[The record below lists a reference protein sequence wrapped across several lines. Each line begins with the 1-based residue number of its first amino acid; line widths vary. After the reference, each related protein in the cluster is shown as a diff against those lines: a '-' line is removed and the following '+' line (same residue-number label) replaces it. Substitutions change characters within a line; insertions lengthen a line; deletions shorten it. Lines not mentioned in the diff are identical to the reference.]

1 MILEEDF
8 DLTEQQLEKAELEI
22 RGKWGAEIEGKIDR
36 FLEYQIMDEVDD
48 VNSTT
53 RQRVILYYKPTKCFE
68 EFHEEFQQLAEIYE
82 KRNEEFDQFQGF
94 DEFESL
100 VNQDIESL
108 LEDLKQE
115 QAFEEHLT
123 LGEAVV
129 ANLTPAQ
136 IQKFSQQSNIV
147 RLEADKL
154 LKLELDQSA
163 VTVGVVNAR
172 TQGLVGT
179 GKGVII
185 AVIDGEVDINHPD
198 LKGRVVHKRNYTN
211 EAWGNP
217 HPHGTHVAGIIAGN
231 GSQYKGMAP
240 EAIIWSYKILA
251 SEANNTGE
259 GFKGADAIEDVI
271 KDMKEGVKVANCSW
285 GVPTQL
291 DGINVWAKTAE
302 RAAKLGLVLVK
313 SAGNAGPEP
322 GSLTSPAD
330 AFGDVIVVGA
340 SSHDGT
346 QVMPFSSCGPT
357 ADNRPKPDILAPGEQ
372 IVSAAPGGGY
382 QKMSGTS
389 MASPHIAGISAL
401 LLERNPKLE
410 PWQIK
415 KILMESAKPLDS
427 TSDPNIQGKGL
438 VDVVKALQM
447 AAQPVSEEKQITWT
461 SVVKERKLLEQLNIS
476 VRNTGQEVM
485 QEVKASLESA
495 NGEIKITAAE
505 QDYGNLRTGADAIRN
520 FEIEVSPNG
529 KPTQYNLTLK
539 LNYTTP
545 TGNKKAES
553 YQMKHQVPSLAK

>member
-1 MILEEDF
+1 MIFEEDL
-8 DLTEQQLEKAELEI
+8 DLTEQQLERAELEI
-22 RGKWGAEIEGKIDR
+22 RDKWGADIEDKIDR
-36 FLEYQIMDEVDD
+36 FLEYQIMDEVGD

-53 RQRVILYYKPTKCFE
+53 RQRVMIYYKPTKCFE
-68 EFHEEFQQLAEIYE
+68 EFHEKFEQLEEIYQ
-82 KRNEEFDQFQGF
+82 KRNEEFEFEVF

-115 QAFEEHLT
+115 QALVEHLT

-136 IQKFSQQSNIV
+136 IQKFAQQSNIV
-147 RLEADKL
+147 RLEADKP

-163 VTVGVVNAR
+163 VTVGLANAR
-172 TQGLVGT
+172 TQGIVGT
-179 GKGVII
+179 GRGVII

-198 LKGRVVHKRNYTN
+198 LKGRVVHKRNYTK
-211 EAWGNP
+211 EPWGNP

-240 EAIIWSYKILA
+240 EAIIWSYKILP
-251 SEANNTGE
+251 SEATNSEE

-271 KDMKEGVKVANCSW
+271 KDMKEGVKIANCSW

-291 DGINVWAKTAE
+291 DGTNVWAKTAE
-302 RAAKLGLVLVK
+302 RATKLGLVLVK
-313 SAGNAGPEP
+313 SAGNSGPEP
-322 GSLTSPAD
+322 RTLTSPAD

-346 QVMPFSSCGPT
+346 QVMDFSSRGPT
-357 ADNRPKPDILAPGEQ
+357 ADNRPKPDILAPGEK
-372 IVSAAPGGGY
+372 IVSAVPGGNY

-389 MASPHIAGISAL
+389 MAAPHIAGIAAL

-415 KILMESAKPLDS
+415 KILMESAKALES

-447 AAQPVSEEKQITWT
+447 ATQPASEQKQITYT
-461 SVVKERKLLEQLNIS
+461 SVVKQRKLLEQLNIS
-476 VRNTGQEVM
+476 VRNTDKEVM
-485 QEVKASLESA
+485 QGVKASLVSA
-495 NGEIKITAAE
+495 TDDIKVTAAE
-505 QDYGNLRTGADAIRN
+505 QNYGNLRTGAEVIRN

-529 KPTQYNLTLK
+529 KPSQYNLTLK
-539 LNYTTP
+539 LDYTAP
-545 TGNKKAES
+545 TGKKKTES
-553 YQMKHQVPSLAK
+553 YQIKHQVPSLAK

>member
-1 MILEEDF
+1 MIREEDF
-8 DLTEQQLEKAELEI
+8 EFTEQQLEQAGLELRE
-22 RGKWGAEIEGKIDR
+22 KWGAEIESKLEGS
-36 FLEYQIMDEVDD
+36 LEYQIMNEVDD

-53 RQRVILYYKPTKCFE
+53 RQRVMIYYKPTKRFE
-68 EFHEEFQQLAEIYE
+68 EYHEEFEQLEEIYE
-82 KRNEEFDQFQGF
+82 KRNEEFEVEEFT
-94 DEFESL
+94 EFESF

-115 QAFEEHLT
+115 EALVEHLT

-136 IQKFSQQSNIV
+136 IQKFAQQSNIV
-147 RLEADKL
+147 RLEVDKPL
-154 LKLELDQSA
+154 RLELDQSST
-163 VTVGVVNAR
+163 TVGLVNAR
-172 TQGLVGT
+172 TQGIVGT

-185 AVIDGEVDINHPD
+185 AVLDGEVDINHPD

-211 EAWGNP
+211 EPWGNP

-240 EAIIWSYKILA
+240 EAIIWSYKLLP
-251 SEANNTGE
+251 SEANNSGE

-285 GVPTQL
+285 GVPTEL
-291 DGINVWAKTAE
+291 DGTNIWAKTAE
-302 RAAKLGLVLVK
+302 RATKLGLVLVK
-313 SAGNAGPEP
+313 SAGNNGSEP
-322 GSLTSPAD
+322 GTLTSPAD

-340 SSHDGT
+340 SSRDGT
-346 QVMPFSSCGPT
+346 QVTSFSSRGPT

-372 IVSAAPGGGY
+372 IVSTVPGGGY

-389 MASPHIAGISAL
+389 MAAPHIAGISAL

-415 KILMESAKPLDS
+415 KILMESAKPLES
-427 TSDPNIQGKGL
+427 TTDPNAQGKGL

-447 AAQPVSEEKQITWT
+447 ATQPVSEEKQITYT
-461 SVVKERKLLEQLNIS
+461 SVVKQRKLLEQLNIA
-476 VRNTGQEVM
+476 VKNTSNEVM
-485 QEVKASLESA
+485 QGVKASLVSPTSD
-495 NGEIKITAAE
+495 IKVTAAE
-505 QDYGNLRTGADAIRN
+505 QDYGNVRTGADVIRN

-529 KPTQYNLTLK
+529 KPIQCNLSLK

-545 TGNKKAES
+545 SGQKKTDS
-553 YQMKHQVPSLAK
+553 YQITHKVPSLAK

>member
-1 MILEEDF
+1 MISEEDF
-8 DLTEQQLEKAELEI
+8 DFTEQQLEKAELEI
-22 RGKWGAEIEGKIDR
+22 NDKWGSEIEGKLDR

-48 VNSTT
+48 VNSTI
-53 RQRVILYYKPTKCFE
+53 RQRVMIYYKPTKCFE
-68 EFHEEFQQLAEIYE
+68 EFYEEFKQLEEIYQ
-82 KRNEEFDQFQGF
+82 KRNEEFEVDAF

-108 LEDLKQE
+108 IEDLKQE

-147 RLEADKL
+147 RLEADKPL
-154 LKLELDQSA
+154 RLELDQSS
-163 VTVGVVNAR
+163 VTVGLANAR
-172 TQGLVGT
+172 TQGIVGT
-179 GKGVII
+179 GRGVII
-185 AVIDGEVDINHPD
+185 AVLDGEVDINHPD
-198 LKGRVVHKRNYTN
+198 LKGRVVHKRNYTS
-211 EAWGNP
+211 EPWGNP

-240 EAIIWSYKILA
+240 EAVIWNYKLLP
-251 SEANNTGE
+251 SETTQSGE

-285 GVPTQL
+285 GVPTEL
-291 DGINVWAKTAE
+291 DGTNIWAKTAE

-313 SAGNAGPEP
+313 SAGNNGSEP
-322 GSLTSPAD
+322 RTLTSPAD

-346 QVMPFSSCGPT
+346 QVMPFSSRGPT

-372 IVSAAPGGGY
+372 IVSTVPGGSY

-415 KILMESAKPLDS
+415 KILMESAKPLES
-427 TSDPNIQGKGL
+427 TTDPNVQGKGL

-447 AAQPVSEEKQITWT
+447 AAQPASEEKQIIYT
-461 SVVKERKLLEQLNIS
+461 SVVKQRKLLEQLNIA
-476 VRNTGQEVM
+476 VKNTSKEVM
-485 QEVKASLESA
+485 QGVKASLVSPTGDI
-495 NGEIKITAAE
+495 NVTAAE
-505 QDYGNLRTGADAIRN
+505 QDYGNLRIGADVIRN

-529 KPTQYNLTLK
+529 KPSQYNLSLK
-539 LNYTTP
+539 LNYTTSS
-545 TGNKKAES
+545 GQKKTDS
-553 YQMKHQVPSLAK
+553 YQIIHQVPSLAK

>member
-1 MILEEDF
+1 MISEEYF
-8 DLTEQQLEKAELEI
+8 DLKEQQLEKAELEI
-22 RGKWGAEIEGKIDR
+22 SEKWGAEIEGKIDR
-36 FLEYQIMDEVDD
+36 FLEYQIMDEVGD

-53 RQRVILYYKPTKCFE
+53 RQRVMIYYKPTKCFE
-68 EFHEEFQQLAEIYE
+68 EFHEEFEQLEEIYE
-82 KRNEEFDQFQGF
+82 KRNEKFEFEEF

-115 QAFEEHLT
+115 QALVEHLT

-136 IQKFSQQSNIV
+136 IQKFAQQSNVV
-147 RLEADKL
+147 RLEADKP

-163 VTVGVVNAR
+163 VTVGLVNAR
-172 TQGLVGT
+172 TQGIVGT

-185 AVIDGEVDINHPD
+185 AVLDGEVDINHPD

-211 EAWGNP
+211 EPWGNP

-240 EAIIWSYKILA
+240 EAIIWSYKLLP
-251 SEANNTGE
+251 SEANNSGE

-271 KDMKEGVKVANCSW
+271 KDMNEGVKVANCSW
-285 GVPTQL
+285 GVPTEL
-291 DGINVWAKTAE
+291 DGTNVWAKTAE
-302 RAAKLGLVLVK
+302 RATKLGLVLVK
-313 SAGNAGPEP
+313 SAGNSGPEP
-322 GSLTSPAD
+322 GTLTSPAD

-346 QVMPFSSCGPT
+346 QVMPFSSRGPT

-372 IVSAAPGGGY
+372 IVSAVPGGGY

-415 KILMESAKPLDS
+415 KILMESAKPLES
-427 TSDPNIQGKGL
+427 TTDPNVQGKGL

-447 AAQPVSEEKQITWT
+447 ATQPIPEEKQITYT
-461 SVVKERKLLEQLNIS
+461 SVVKQRKLLEQLNIS
-476 VRNTGQEVM
+476 VRNTSKEVM
-485 QEVKASLESA
+485 QGVKASLESTT
-495 NGEIKITAAE
+495 GDIKVTAAE
-505 QDYGNLRTGADAIRN
+505 QDYGNVRTGADVIRN

-529 KPTQYNLTLK
+529 KPSQYNLSLK

-545 TGNKKAES
+545 SGQKKTDS
-553 YQMKHQVPSLAK
+553 YQIIHQVPSLAK

>member
-1 MILEEDF
+1 MISEEDL
-8 DLTEQQLEKAELEI
+8 DLTEQQLERAELEI
-22 RGKWGAEIEGKIDR
+22 RDKWGVDIEGKIDR
-36 FLEYQIMDEVDD
+36 FLEYQIMDEVGD

-53 RQRVILYYKPTKCFE
+53 RQRVIIRYKPTKCFE
-68 EFHEEFQQLAEIYE
+68 EYHEEFEQLEEIYQ
-82 KRNEEFDQFQGF
+82 KRNEEFEVQEF

-115 QAFEEHLT
+115 QSFVEHLT

-136 IQKFSQQSNIV
+136 IKQLAQKSNIV
-147 RLEADKL
+147 RLEADKP
-154 LKLELDQSA
+154 LKLELEQSA

-172 TQGLVGT
+172 NQGIVGT
-179 GKGVII
+179 GRGVII
-185 AVIDGEVDINHPD
+185 AVLDGEVDINHPD
-198 LKGRVVHKRNYTN
+198 LKGRVVHKRNYTQ
-211 EAWGNP
+211 EPWGNP

-240 EAIIWSYKILA
+240 QAIIWSYKILP
-251 SEANNTGE
+251 SEATNSGE

-271 KDMKEGVKVANCSW
+271 KDMKQGVRIANCSW

-291 DGINVWAKTAE
+291 DGTNVWAKTAE
-302 RAAKLGLVLVK
+302 RATKLGLVLVK
-313 SAGNAGPEP
+313 SAGNSGPEP
-322 GSLTSPAD
+322 GTLTSPAD

-346 QVMPFSSCGPT
+346 QVMDFSSRGPT

-372 IVSAAPGGGY
+372 IVSAVPGGSY

-389 MASPHIAGISAL
+389 MASPHIAGIAAL

-415 KILMESAKPLDS
+415 KILIESAKPLSS
-427 TSDPNIQGKGL
+427 TSDPNVQGKGL
-438 VDVVKALQM
+438 VDVVKALQISG
-447 AAQPVSEEKQITWT
+447 QPASEEKQITYT
-461 SVVKERKLLEQLNIS
+461 SVVKQRKLLEQLNIS
-476 VRNTGQEVM
+476 VRNTGKEVM
-485 QEVKASLESA
+485 QAVKASLVSPT
-495 NGEIKITAAE
+495 GDIKVTAAE
-505 QDYGNLRTGADAIRN
+505 QDYGNLRTGANIIRN

-529 KPTQYNLTLK
+529 KPSLYNLTLK

-545 TGNKKAES
+545 TGKTKIES
-553 YQMKHQVPSLAK
+553 YQIKHKVPSLAK

>member
-22 RGKWGAEIEGKIDR
+22 SEKWGAEIEGKLDR
-36 FLEYQIMDEVDD
+36 FLEYQIMDEVGD

-53 RQRVILYYKPTKCFE
+53 RQRVMIYYKPTKCFE
-68 EFHEEFQQLAEIYE
+68 QFHEEFEQLEEIYE
-82 KRNEEFDQFQGF
+82 KRNEKFEVEEF

-108 LEDLKQE
+108 IEDLKQE

-136 IQKFSQQSNIV
+136 IQKFAQQSNIV
-147 RLEADKL
+147 RLEADKP

-163 VTVGVVNAR
+163 VTVGLVNAR
-172 TQGLVGT
+172 TQGIVGT
-179 GKGVII
+179 GRGVII
-185 AVIDGEVDINHPD
+185 AVLDGEVDINHPD
-198 LKGRVVHKRNYTN
+198 LKGRVVHKRNYTS
-211 EAWGNP
+211 EPWGNP
-217 HPHGTHVAGIIAGN
+217 HSHGTHVAGIIAGN

-240 EAIIWSYKILA
+240 EAIIWSYKLLP
-251 SEANNTGE
+251 SEATNSGQ

-271 KDMKEGVKVANCSW
+271 KDMKEGVKIANCSW
-285 GVPTQL
+285 GVPTEL
-291 DGINVWAKTAE
+291 DGTNVWAKTAE
-302 RAAKLGLVLVK
+302 RATKLGLVLVK
-313 SAGNAGPEP
+313 SAGNNGPEP
-322 GSLTSPAD
+322 GTLTSPAD

-346 QVMPFSSCGPT
+346 QVMPFSSRGPT

-372 IVSAAPGGGY
+372 IVSTVPGGGY

-415 KILMESAKPLDS
+415 KILMESAKSLES
-427 TSDPNIQGKGL
+427 TSDPNAQGKGL

-447 AAQPVSEEKQITWT
+447 AMQPVSEEKQITYT
-461 SVVKERKLLEQLNIS
+461 SVVKQRKLLEQLNIA
-476 VRNTGQEVM
+476 VRNTSKEVM
-485 QEVKASLESA
+485 QGVKASLVSPT
-495 NGEIKITAAE
+495 NDIKVMAAE
-505 QDYGNLRTGADAIRN
+505 QDYGNLRTGADVIRN

-529 KPTQYNLTLK
+529 KPSQYNLSFK

-545 TGNKKAES
+545 SGQKKTDS
-553 YQMKHQVPSLAK
+553 YQIIHQVPSLAK